1 MSIFIWKKVFCKMHK
16 CSYIGCP
23 VKQMSVWRS
32 RYMNLND
39 FIKIG
44 RLSAEVI
51 RNGMVFSEEVWL
63 WHSGM
68 AVCFLLFFSVDP
80 LYSVITGVYAGKDV
94 RHLWSLPVISAALF
108 LTGTWIFFQMGEPA
122 FVLYAAVYLALGTA
136 AMLISM
142 FIRTKMQRRIERI
155 YWQFNIWMLWC

>member
-1 MSIFIWKKVFCKMHK
+1 MEVNMKKIIIFWLVISAAVMLALPWLTVTF
-16 CSYIGCP
+16 
-23 VKQMSVWRS
+23 VKG
-32 RYMNLND
+32 D
-39 FIKIG
+39 
-44 RLSAEVI
+44 A
-51 RNGMVFSEEVWL
+51 
-63 WHSGM
+63 GM

-80 LYSVITGVYAGKDV
+80 LYSMITGVYAGKDV

-122 FVLYAAVYLALGTA
+122 FVLYAAVFLALGTA

-155 YWQFNIWMLWC
+155 Y